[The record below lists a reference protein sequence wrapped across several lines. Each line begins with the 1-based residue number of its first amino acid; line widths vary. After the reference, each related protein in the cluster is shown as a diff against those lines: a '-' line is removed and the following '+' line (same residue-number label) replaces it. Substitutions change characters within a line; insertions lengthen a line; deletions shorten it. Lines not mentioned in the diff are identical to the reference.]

1 MSWPIGREAILQ
13 MLDAGE
19 LEMAPPNRPFADTLI
34 GKAFKHLTTAEDI
47 AATDPEIAFDALYT
61 AARLA
66 LTAVLAT
73 QGIRPTAK
81 GGHIAPIAAV
91 RAQTGRSGDAQLRPY
106 DRLRR
111 IRNRTDYPTPESILT
126 SEDVAEALPHAAA
139 IVDVAAKL
147 LPQLPVFV
155 R

>member
-1 MSWPIGREAILQ
+1 VTWPIGRETILQ

-19 LEMAPPNRPFADTLI
+19 LELVPPDRPFADNLI
-34 GKAFKHLTTAEDI
+34 NKASKHLITARLI
-47 AATDPEIAFDALYT
+47 AVDDPEIAFDALYT

-66 LTAVLAT
+66 LTAILAT
-73 QGIRPTAK
+73 QGLRPTTK

-91 RAQTGRSGDAQLRPY
+91 RAQTGSSGAAQLRPY

-111 IRNRTDYPTPESILT
+111 TRNRTDYPTPESSL
-126 SEDVAEALPHAAA
+126 SADDVTEALPHAAA
-139 IVDVAAKL
+139 IVDVATKL

>member
-34 GKAFKHLTTAEDI
+34 GKAFKHLTTAQDI

-73 QGIRPTAK
+73 QGIRPTTK

-91 RAQTGRSGDAQLRPY
+91 RAQTGSAGAAQLRPY

-111 IRNRTDYPTPESILT
+111 TRNLTDYPTPDSSLAVD
-126 SEDVAEALPHAAA
+126 DVTEALPHAAA